1 MKKRILSMLLAV
13 VMLLGMFP
21 GVASAA
27 DSVEEA
33 LGEVDIYN
41 GGQKLSYLS
50 INGRVRELIY
60 TYYNYVDRNGNTKEI
75 PAYCVNPNTKGV
87 PQTVPEGES
96 IKYLAEEIGTDPKVM
111 GIIANGYPHRGLGEL
126 KLENKYQAYYATKM
140 ALWCYLLSHW
150 DINNLKVNPD
160 LTGVEL
166 ERANKMLAAA
176 KDIYRRGTAWS
187 TVLSPNVTVEPD
199 QEVAYPATVNGQ
211 EYLQQIFT
219 VTSDTWVCDYT
230 INVAFTDPS
239 AVPAGTKIV
248 DMNNREIDVITTEA
262 TGQGYSG
269 QFKVLYPAGSVEGQS
284 GSVQLSFRTNVYK
297 YAIYYAVCAETDKY
311 GNLQNYMVDTDP
323 TTPLALTAYS
333 NYTDTPEE
341 IPTETSLKII
351 KYEEGTTIPLRGA
364 LFEVVDPEGASVGTF
379 TTNSKGQIV
388 IPLTLAGNYTVYE
401 REAPNGYL
409 LSEEP
414 AQNVKVEY
422 GRQATVTFE
431 NAPYGNLLVRKFS
444 DSGMQLPGA
453 AVRIEHIESGAVY
466 TGETNYAGV
475 AVFNEIEPGAYRIT
489 EIAAPA
495 GYIMSD
501 EVYNTTVLSGDTVE
515 VSIVNEEKPGL
526 RIIKYDS
533 KTHEAMPN
541 ISFEVFRDT
550 QSLGIFKTDEF
561 GEILLTDLDPGTYL
575 VKEVA
580 TDSSHIINSNPQQI
594 ELEGSD
600 GILELFFF
608 NDQKPG
614 IHLVK
619 LDSTSLEPL
628 PNARFRIELV
638 GGTFSKEYV
647 TDENGEVDISDLEPG
662 AYRVTELEAPD
673 GYLIDDAQRVIQI
686 NGNENAQFV
695 FTNTR
700 KPSITVVKYDPVADK
715 YLPGAIFRV
724 AKIEDGSHYLDRVTE
739 TNGSFTITDLEPG
752 VYSVQEQAAPSGYV
766 LNSHEYHVELFPG
779 QNSQV
784 VVVNEAKPDLR
795 IIKTDADTGKPVSG
809 VTFTIRY
816 ADGST
821 ITTEATDENGE
832 VFLEDMEPGAYEV
845 WEQSVPENYILDTE
859 HQHITLEPNRIGTV
873 QFQNHQRPTLVI
885 NKVDLNGKALT
896 GAIFELKTKAGV
908 KIGDFPVDANGK
920 VTISNVHL
928 TEGYY
933 IITETQAPAGY
944 ILDSTPHEVYL
955 RPGKTTEI
963 SIENEEKPDLLIQK
977 IDSVVGDGIKG
988 AKFEILV
995 AKDKSTDGA
1004 YERLD
1009 NSFYFTDANGQIK
1022 IDDLDTGWYKIVEVE
1037 PASGY
1042 MLKEPSEQTVYVDN
1056 DKSVTVVFE
1065 NIPKSALVISKVDAD
1080 TGIGLPGAWFR
1091 VRYLGGTSGSGGTI
1105 IGEYQTSSNGN
1116 IILTGMDAGTF
1127 IVEEIS
1133 APDGYVID
1141 TASQTAY
1148 ISGNEQDVVTLTFT
1162 NSAKGGLLI
1171 KKVDSV
1177 TGKPLSDVQFFVTD
1191 SDGSVIGSANGYFTT
1206 DINGSIL
1213 ISDITP
1219 GITLVVKETR
1229 TRSGYVLDDTPQSI
1243 KIQSNAI
1250 MTLEFR
1256 NQPKGGLIVVKKDA
1270 VTGETLSGVQ
1280 FKITTASGELV
1291 ANNEGMTSSNGLYT
1305 TDENGQI
1312 VLSNVMPDTY
1322 VVTETQA
1329 LDGYILNSTPQTV
1342 VVNAGDTQTLTFT
1355 NQPYG
1360 GLLIK
1365 KMDSVTKEPL
1375 ADVVFKVTT
1384 SDGSVVG
1391 SGNGLFRTDE
1401 NGFIS
1406 IPGLEPD
1413 SYIVTEVQA
1422 KKGYLLDDVPRTIE
1436 IRDEKTHTLE
1446 FFNQP
1451 LGSLVIHKLDSVT
1464 KKPLEGV
1471 QFKITYADGK
1481 VVDAAGGQLSSNG
1494 LYWTDENGQITISG
1508 ITGTVVVTEVE
1519 TVPGYTIHEESRSQ
1533 TVVVNTNDTQSLYFY
1548 NAPIGGV
1555 EIIKVNEANTSER
1568 IPNTTFEIRKV
1579 DDELVDTVT
1588 TDKNGRVFCSLED
1601 GAYYAVEIEAAEG
1614 FKLDDTP
1621 VYFEVENGQ
1630 TVQLR
1635 VTNQAYSGILI
1646 HKTDANTGE
1655 GIYGVS
1661 FLLYD
1666 SGKNPIGEYVSD
1678 DRGYV
1683 YIEDIPSGRY
1693 YLRELEP
1700 AEGYIADTQLK
1711 SIYVTAGTTTEVE
1724 WENTAITGQIQI
1736 TKTSADYNSVNGW
1749 PAGTPIPNTVFEVY
1763 HARTGKLMDTIQT
1776 NKNGV
1781 ATTKPLPLGRYK
1793 LVESRAADFY
1803 GLDKTPIEVE
1813 IEHAGQIVKTAMTN
1827 KSLYT
1832 NVSIKKTGYTEVMPG
1847 QSIRYDFSEI
1857 ANNSTTVLTSFYWRD
1872 TLPTNAVRLDKIVTG
1887 TYNVQGNYKI
1897 VYRTNLTGDSY
1908 RTLADN
1914 LNTMK
1919 NYVLDASPAALGLAS
1934 NEYVTEFMVTFGVV
1948 PANFRQVES
1957 PKVYCNVVSWLT
1969 GGTQFVNQADVGG
1982 VYNGQWIM
1990 AATRWVTRV
1999 YKPSTTTLPR
2009 TGY

>member
-87 PQTVPEGES
+87 PQTVAEGES

-453 AVRIEHIESGAVY
+453 VVRIEHIESGAVY
-466 TGETNYAGV
+466 TGETNFAGV

-501 EVYNTTVLSGDTVE
+501 EVYNTTVISGDTVE
-515 VSIVNEEKPGL
+515 VPIVNEEKPGL

-533 KTHEAMPN
+533 KTHAAMPN

-628 PNARFRIELV
+628 PNARFRIEHV

-724 AKIEDGSHYLDRVTE
+724 AKIEDGSHYLDRVTD

-752 VYSVQEQAAPSGYV
+752 GSCSPARTVRSWWSTRPSLTCG
-766 LNSHEYHVELFPG
+766 SSRPMRIPESLFP
-779 QNSQV
+779 
-784 VVVNEAKPDLR
+784 A
-795 IIKTDADTGKPVSG
+795 
-809 VTFTIRY
+809 
-816 ADGST
+816 
-821 ITTEATDENGE
+821 
-832 VFLEDMEPGAYEV
+832 
-845 WEQSVPENYILDTE
+845 
-859 HQHITLEPNRIGTV
+859 
-873 QFQNHQRPTLVI
+873 
-885 NKVDLNGKALT
+885 
-896 GAIFELKTKAGV
+896 
-908 KIGDFPVDANGK
+908 
-920 VTISNVHL
+920 
-928 TEGYY
+928 
-933 IITETQAPAGY
+933 
-944 ILDSTPHEVYL
+944 
-955 RPGKTTEI
+955 
-963 SIENEEKPDLLIQK
+963 
-977 IDSVVGDGIKG
+977 
-988 AKFEILV
+988 
-995 AKDKSTDGA
+995 
-1004 YERLD
+1004 
-1009 NSFYFTDANGQIK
+1009 
-1022 IDDLDTGWYKIVEVE
+1022 
-1037 PASGY
+1037 
-1042 MLKEPSEQTVYVDN
+1042 
-1056 DKSVTVVFE
+1056 
-1065 NIPKSALVISKVDAD
+1065 
-1080 TGIGLPGAWFR
+1080 
-1091 VRYLGGTSGSGGTI
+1091 
-1105 IGEYQTSSNGN
+1105 
-1116 IILTGMDAGTF
+1116 
-1127 IVEEIS
+1127 
-1133 APDGYVID
+1133 
-1141 TASQTAY
+1141 
-1148 ISGNEQDVVTLTFT
+1148 
-1162 NSAKGGLLI
+1162 
-1171 KKVDSV
+1171 
-1177 TGKPLSDVQFFVTD
+1177 
-1191 SDGSVIGSANGYFTT
+1191 
-1206 DINGSIL
+1206 
-1213 ISDITP
+1213 
-1219 GITLVVKETR
+1219 
-1229 TRSGYVLDDTPQSI
+1229 
-1243 KIQSNAI
+1243 
-1250 MTLEFR
+1250 
-1256 NQPKGGLIVVKKDA
+1256 
-1270 VTGETLSGVQ
+1270 
-1280 FKITTASGELV
+1280 
-1291 ANNEGMTSSNGLYT
+1291 
-1305 TDENGQI
+1305 
-1312 VLSNVMPDTY
+1312 
-1322 VVTETQA
+1322 
-1329 LDGYILNSTPQTV
+1329 
-1342 VVNAGDTQTLTFT
+1342 
-1355 NQPYG
+1355 
-1360 GLLIK
+1360 
-1365 KMDSVTKEPL
+1365 
-1375 ADVVFKVTT
+1375 
-1384 SDGSVVG
+1384 
-1391 SGNGLFRTDE
+1391 
-1401 NGFIS
+1401 
-1406 IPGLEPD
+1406 
-1413 SYIVTEVQA
+1413 
-1422 KKGYLLDDVPRTIE
+1422 
-1436 IRDEKTHTLE
+1436 
-1446 FFNQP
+1446 
-1451 LGSLVIHKLDSVT
+1451 
-1464 KKPLEGV
+1464 
-1471 QFKITYADGK
+1471 
-1481 VVDAAGGQLSSNG
+1481 
-1494 LYWTDENGQITISG
+1494 
-1508 ITGTVVVTEVE
+1508 
-1519 TVPGYTIHEESRSQ
+1519 
-1533 TVVVNTNDTQSLYFY
+1533 
-1548 NAPIGGV
+1548 
-1555 EIIKVNEANTSER
+1555 
-1568 IPNTTFEIRKV
+1568 
-1579 DDELVDTVT
+1579 
-1588 TDKNGRVFCSLED
+1588 
-1601 GAYYAVEIEAAEG
+1601 
-1614 FKLDDTP
+1614 
-1621 VYFEVENGQ
+1621 
-1630 TVQLR
+1630 
-1635 VTNQAYSGILI
+1635 
-1646 HKTDANTGE
+1646 
-1655 GIYGVS
+1655 
-1661 FLLYD
+1661 
-1666 SGKNPIGEYVSD
+1666 
-1678 DRGYV
+1678 
-1683 YIEDIPSGRY
+1683 
-1693 YLRELEP
+1693 
-1700 AEGYIADTQLK
+1700 
-1711 SIYVTAGTTTEVE
+1711 
-1724 WENTAITGQIQI
+1724 
-1736 TKTSADYNSVNGW
+1736 
-1749 PAGTPIPNTVFEVY
+1749 
-1763 HARTGKLMDTIQT
+1763 
-1776 NKNGV
+1776 
-1781 ATTKPLPLGRYK
+1781 
-1793 LVESRAADFY
+1793 
-1803 GLDKTPIEVE
+1803 
-1813 IEHAGQIVKTAMTN
+1813 
-1827 KSLYT
+1827 
-1832 NVSIKKTGYTEVMPG
+1832 
-1847 QSIRYDFSEI
+1847 
-1857 ANNSTTVLTSFYWRD
+1857 
-1872 TLPTNAVRLDKIVTG
+1872 
-1887 TYNVQGNYKI
+1887 
-1897 VYRTNLTGDSY
+1897 
-1908 RTLADN
+1908 
-1914 LNTMK
+1914 
-1919 NYVLDASPAALGLAS
+1919 
-1934 NEYVTEFMVTFGVV
+1934 
-1948 PANFRQVES
+1948 
-1957 PKVYCNVVSWLT
+1957 
-1969 GGTQFVNQADVGG
+1969 
-1982 VYNGQWIM
+1982 
-1990 AATRWVTRV
+1990 
-1999 YKPSTTTLPR
+1999 
-2009 TGY
+2009 